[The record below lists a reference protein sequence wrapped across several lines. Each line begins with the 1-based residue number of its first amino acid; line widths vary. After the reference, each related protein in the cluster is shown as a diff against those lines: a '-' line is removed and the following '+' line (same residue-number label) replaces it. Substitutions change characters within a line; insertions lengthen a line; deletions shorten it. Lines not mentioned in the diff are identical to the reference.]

1 MLAGCKWNF
10 FGGMEKNQTVFCERC
25 LKQPL
30 RTGKKRTDFPGAKA
44 PGKSVFDAGRG
55 LLDSN
60 GLNLA
65 QGALGQILHRH
76 AGAGGLGGEVLGVH
90 LVEGGKVGNVGEEAG
105 GLDHFVEA
113 HARSLKDGTHVAA
126 ALVCLCSDAL
136 SDRAGGGVYRD
147 LAGGEDEAAHGVAL
161 RVGADG
167 AGGFFGADDVHIDY
181 LTCPE

>member
-1 MLAGCKWNF
+1 
-10 FGGMEKNQTVFCERC
+10 MEKNQTVFCERC

-90 LVEGGKVGNVGEEAG
+90 LVEGGEVGDIGQEAG
-105 GLDHFVEA
+105 GLDHLVEA
-113 HARSLKDGTHVAA
+113 GTGGLRMAPTFLQLHSAWAA
-126 ALVCLCSDAL
+126 MPSGMVPSAGFTGSWPEVMTRPLVS
-136 SDRAGGGVYRD
+136 
-147 LAGGEDEAAHGVAL
+147 
-161 RVGADG
+161 
-167 AGGFFGADDVHIDY
+167 
-181 LTCPE
+181 

>member
-1 MLAGCKWNF
+1 
-10 FGGMEKNQTVFCERC
+10 MEKNQTVFCERC

-90 LVEGGKVGNVGEEAG
+90 LVEGGKVGDIGQEAG
-105 GLDHFVEA
+105 GLDDLVVAGTGGFQD
-113 HARSLKDGTHVAA
+113 RTHVLA
-126 ALVCLCSDAL
+126 ALLGLGGDA
-136 SDRAGGGVYRD
+136 SGTVPSAGFTG
-147 LAGGEDEAAHGVAL
+147 
-161 RVGADG
+161 
-167 AGGFFGADDVHIDY
+167 IW
-181 LTCPE
+181 PEV